1 MDWTGS
7 HVRAR
12 QPVIRLGDIGMLR
25 AETDRTDIPNAGSD
39 EAAFDLFFELLD
51 RFRKETR
58 ETKKD

>member
-1 MDWTGS
+1 MI
-7 HVRAR
+7 VER
-12 QPVIRLGDIGMLR
+12 
-25 AETDRTDIPNAGSD
+25 AGSD